1 MIDAPVS
8 GGTAG
13 AQAATLTFMVGGE
26 SGAIECA
33 RPLLEKMGKNIL
45 HAGAN
50 GAGQTVKVCNNMLVG
65 IQMLGTSEALRL
77 KWLGSS
83 GAVGDHVQKFWPK
96 LGS

>member
-1 MIDAPVS
+1 
-8 GGTAG
+8 
-13 AQAATLTFMVGGE
+13 
-26 SGAIECA
+26 
-33 RPLLEKMGKNIL
+33 
-45 HAGAN
+45 
-50 GAGQTVKVCNNMLVG
+50 MLVG